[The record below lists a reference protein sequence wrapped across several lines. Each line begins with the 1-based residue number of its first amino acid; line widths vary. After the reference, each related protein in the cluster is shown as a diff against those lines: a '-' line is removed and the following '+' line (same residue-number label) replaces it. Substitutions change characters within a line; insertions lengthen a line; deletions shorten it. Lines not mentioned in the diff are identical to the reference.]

1 MPEIIEANA
10 LQHEYVRH
18 NEEGEKVSS
27 FMALDGVDLTV
38 EEGAFISILGHNGSG
53 KSTLAK
59 HLNAL
64 LLPSGGTLYVG
75 GYDTSD
81 PRNTYDVRQTAG
93 MVFQNPDNQII
104 ASVVEEDVGFGP
116 ENIGVPTEE
125 IWQRVENALRSVGM
139 WKYHSHSPN
148 RLSGGQKQRV
158 AIAGVMAM
166 EPRCIILDEPTAML
180 DPKGREEVLQAV
192 HELNR
197 KKRVTIILI
206 THYMEEVVDSDY
218 VFAMDRGKIVLQ
230 GTPREV
236 FSHVRRLQTY
246 RLTVPQITLLAH
258 ELREAGLA
266 IPEGILT
273 RQEMVSALLQLKSCD
288 LSGQGHAISDV
299 VESIPEDGDPGG
311 QGRSGTL

>member
-1 MPEIIEANA
+1 MSNIIAADA
-10 LQHEYVRH
+10 LKHEYVRH
-18 NEEGEKVSS
+18 NEEGEVVAS

-38 EEGAFISILGHNGSG
+38 AEGDFISILGHNGSG

-64 LLPSGGTLYVG
+64 LFPSGGTLYVG
-75 GYDTSD
+75 GYDAAD
-81 PRNTYDVRQTAG
+81 PKNTYAVRQTAG

-125 IWQRVENALRSVGM
+125 IWRRVENALRSVGM

-180 DPKGREEVLQAV
+180 DPKGREEVLRAV

-197 KKRVTIILI
+197 KKKVTIILI
-206 THYMEEVVDSDY
+206 THYMEEVVDSDH
-218 VFAMDRGKIVLQ
+218 VFAMDRGKIFLR
-230 GTPREV
+230 GRPREV
-236 FSHVRRLQTY
+236 FSQVEELQSH

-258 ELREAGLA
+258 ELRKAGLM

-273 RQEMVSALLQLKSCD
+273 RQELVHALLEEKESRRPQ
-288 LSGQGHAISDV
+288 SDGEEV
-299 VESIPEDGDPGG
+299 
-311 QGRSGTL
+311 L